1 VRVVLE
7 AKVHSLVTIIVDN
20 THLDRCHREEMV
32 AVLVAVPTLIVGHR
46 VMPQYLWSKIL
57 SHLEILHLME
67 EDLEEA
73 AGMTE
78 AGVAITVGMIL
89 VTPILLVLP

>member
-1 VRVVLE
+1 
-7 AKVHSLVTIIVDN
+7 
-20 THLDRCHREEMV
+20 
-32 AVLVAVPTLIVGHR
+32 
-46 VMPQYLWSKIL
+46 
-57 SHLEILHLME
+57 ME

-78 AGVAITVGMIL
+78 AGVAITVGTIS